1 MRRELKRLIA
11 KDGWGGRLKHD
22 GHHDG
27 GRDSEDGSDDETSS
41 DDDDETSSD
50 DDDDDD
56 MVEEKL
62 DEKLKEDHLAL
73 FHVGDLMEFIQA
85 NFVCRACFVRD
96 GVGAGVQAS
105 TSRVGLVTTLKYE
118 CKCNLQDTEQE
129 GTQRKTQHSSI
140 LSPEKVDVSNKNNAV
155 LSYKINHLFVL
166 ALHYS
171 GLGYKDGVALCGI
184 LGMAKPFA
192 YNTWQTLEQSVGKV
206 VRMVCDE
213 LVDLDLQEEFDASPL
228 NTMGFKDMVA
238 SFDMGWQGRKSG
250 NSYNSASGFASF
262 MGARMRQSDM

>member
-1 MRRELKRLIA
+1 MVKRELKGLIA
-11 KDGWGGRLKHD
+11 KDGWAGRQKHD

-41 DDDDETSSD
+41 DDDDDNNDDYNDDDD

-105 TSRVGLVTTLKYE
+105 TSRVGLATTLKYE
-118 CKCNLQDTEQE
+118 CKCNLQARYRARRYATKDSAF
-129 GTQRKTQHSSI
+129 KHS
-140 LSPEKVDVSNKNNAV
+140 
-155 LSYKINHLFVL
+155 
-166 ALHYS
+166 
-171 GLGYKDGVALCGI
+171 
-184 LGMAKPFA
+184 
-192 YNTWQTLEQSVGKV
+192 
-206 VRMVCDE
+206 
-213 LVDLDLQEEFDASPL
+213 
-228 NTMGFKDMVA
+228 
-238 SFDMGWQGRKSG
+238 
-250 NSYNSASGFASF
+250 
-262 MGARMRQSDM
+262 